1 MFSNLPD
8 REDRSRSPR
17 GSYDRVS
24 TAWPLPR
31 EAGSDHIAHTVT
43 QSNSNTYCN
52 GHQRLPLFYGQQPSH
67 VAYGIYDDNPHRYT
81 FAAHGAA
88 DSNGQRRRRG
98 NLPKEATRMFKDW
111 FEANIQSPYPSEDL
125 KLQFCEQT
133 GLTMNQVGNWF
144 INQRRRTPLLRHKRE
159 EPLANDGSDES

>member
-1 MFSNLPD
+1 
-8 REDRSRSPR
+8 
-17 GSYDRVS
+17 
-24 TAWPLPR
+24 
-31 EAGSDHIAHTVT
+31 
-43 QSNSNTYCN
+43 NTYCD
-52 GHQRLPLFYGQQPSH
+52 GHQRLPLFYGQQSSH

-81 FAAHGAA
+81 FATHGAA

-159 EPLANDGSDES
+159 EPLANDGSDEF